1 MPDSSPVCISAE
13 AGSEGPT
20 PNATFSVHWPVRRE
34 KYMFQGGSTEGQTQE
49 LWCLAGGHIWIWPHE
64 MDAEGWIGPW
74 YRRFEGKGGKIYKK
88 KWNHRS
94 KGNMT
99 VEKGKKL
106 DNVEGRESELFLEG
120 RSEVFSSISSRFAR
134 NSVICSVSRFL
145 KK

>member
-1 MPDSSPVCISAE
+1 
-13 AGSEGPT
+13 
-20 PNATFSVHWPVRRE
+20 
-34 KYMFQGGSTEGQTQE
+34 
-49 LWCLAGGHIWIWPHE
+49 
-64 MDAEGWIGPW
+64 
-74 YRRFEGKGGKIYKK
+74 
-88 KWNHRS
+88 
-94 KGNMT
+94 MT